1 MQPYRGNRPSIRN
14 RSGMS
19 NTPFLKTEVISASFT
34 FAYDADTKEFTY
46 SMTIGGKAFGDITRT
61 ELNDLVGL
69 RYLWNARLN
78 KDGVELSNL
87 TLA

>member
-1 MQPYRGNRPSIRN
+1 
-14 RSGMS
+14 
-19 NTPFLKTEVISASFT
+19 
-34 FAYDADTKEFTY
+34 
-46 SMTIGGKAFGDITRT
+46 MTIGGKAFGDITRT